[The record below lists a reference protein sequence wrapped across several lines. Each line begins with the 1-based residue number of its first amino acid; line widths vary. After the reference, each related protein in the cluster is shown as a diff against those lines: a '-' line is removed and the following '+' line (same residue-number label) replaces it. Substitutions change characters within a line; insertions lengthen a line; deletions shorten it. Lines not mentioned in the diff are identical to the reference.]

1 MMPAHAGNEPRNWKR
16 LGCQLTLPRCPS
28 PVRILYRS
36 RKYAQPVLSLTP
48 RLAMSISAPLG
59 RYWEV
64 TIRYAHHLQSMT
76 VSPSFVAIARRCSA
90 VTGDRPHLTAAAQQA
105 YDGITRLEMDKVEA
119 ARRSCHRQM
128 LNDWLSELKE
138 QILSLTPEGRFRK
151 TYRLSELENRINRSL
166 LCKAV
171 HDTTD
176 WQYQDPDEVDD
187 EGSIAFEVWRLE
199 PSEIKELTRGSMRAS
214 HHQARLDTLKEVR
227 RQVNRKDQYEAP
239 SPPDD
244 SPPLDGSP
252 SDAALEVIEGA
263 VDDARPSSDATSSQA
278 KGPNEDDFAEMADTI
293 ELIYDEV
300 EGTSDQRYLGAEEA
314 GEILGIEGKTVLN
327 RSNLPEDNDRHIPSL
342 IVSGSGRKRF
352 DREVIERLMKAS
364 DR

>member
-1 MMPAHAGNEPRNWKR
+1 
-16 LGCQLTLPRCPS
+16 
-28 PVRILYRS
+28 
-36 RKYAQPVLSLTP
+36 
-48 RLAMSISAPLG
+48 MSISTPLR

-64 TIRYAHHLQSMT
+64 TIRYAHHLQGMT
-76 VSPSFVAIARRCSA
+76 VSPSFAAIARRCSE
-90 VTGDRPHLTAAAQQA
+90 VTGDRPHLKAAAQQA
-105 YDGITRLEMDKVEA
+105 YDGITRPEMDKVEA
-119 ARRSCHRQM
+119 ARRSYHRQM
-128 LNDWLSELKE
+128 LNDRLSELKE
-138 QILSLTPEGRFRK
+138 QIFSITPEGRLRK
-151 TYRLSELENRINRSL
+151 THRLSELERRINRSL

-176 WQYQDPDEVDD
+176 WQYRDPDEVGN
-187 EGSIAFEVWRLE
+187 ESSVTFKVWRLE
-199 PSEIKELTRGSMRAS
+199 PSEIKDLTRQSMRAS
-214 HHQARLDTLKEVR
+214 HHEARLDTLEEVR
-227 RQVNRKDQYEAP
+227 RQVNGKDQYEAP

-252 SDAALEVIEGA
+252 SDAVVEVIEGA
-263 VDDARPSSDATSSQA
+263 VHDARPSNEATTSQDNSPT
-278 KGPNEDDFAEMADTI
+278 GPYEPEGNLDEMADTI
-293 ELIYDEV
+293 EMIYDEV

>member
-1 MMPAHAGNEPRNWKR
+1 
-16 LGCQLTLPRCPS
+16 
-28 PVRILYRS
+28 
-36 RKYAQPVLSLTP
+36 
-48 RLAMSISAPLG
+48 
-59 RYWEV
+59 
-64 TIRYAHHLQSMT
+64 
-76 VSPSFVAIARRCSA
+76 
-90 VTGDRPHLTAAAQQA
+90 
-105 YDGITRLEMDKVEA
+105 
-119 ARRSCHRQM
+119 M
-128 LNDWLSELKE
+128 LNDRLSELKE
-138 QILSLTPEGRFRK
+138 QIFSITPEGRLRK
-151 TYRLSELENRINRSL
+151 THRLSELERRINRSL

-176 WQYQDPDEVDD
+176 WQYRDPEEVDD
-187 EGSIAFEVWRLE
+187 EKDITFKVWRLE
-199 PSEIKELTRGSMRAS
+199 PSEIKDLTRRSMRAS
-214 HHQARLDTLKEVR
+214 HHEARLDTLEEVR
-227 RQVNRKDQYEAP
+227 RHVSGKDQYEAP

-252 SDAALEVIEGA
+252 SDAVVEVIEGA
-263 VDDARPSSDATSSQA
+263 VHDARPSNEATTSQDNSPA
-278 KGPNEDDFAEMADTI
+278 GPYEPEGNLDEMADTI
-293 ELIYDEV
+293 EMIYDEV

>member
-1 MMPAHAGNEPRNWKR
+1 
-16 LGCQLTLPRCPS
+16 
-28 PVRILYRS
+28 
-36 RKYAQPVLSLTP
+36 
-48 RLAMSISAPLG
+48 MSISTPLR

-128 LNDWLSELKE
+128 LNDWLSELKK
-138 QILSLTPEGRFRK
+138 QILSLTSEGRLRK
-151 TYRLSELENRINRSL
+151 THRLSELESRINRSL
-166 LCKAV
+166 LCKTV

-176 WQYQDPDEVDD
+176 WQYQDPEEVNDEK
-187 EGSIAFEVWRLE
+187 EITFKVWRLKQ
-199 PSEIKELTRGSMRAS
+199 SEIKDLTRRSMRAS
-214 HHQARLDTLKEVR
+214 HHQARLDTLEEVR
-227 RQVNRKDQYEAP
+227 RHVSGKDQYEAP

-278 KGPNEDDFAEMADTI
+278 KGANEYDFAEMADTI

-300 EGTSDQRYLGAEEA
+300 EGTSDKRYLDAEEA

-342 IVSGSGRKRF
+342 IVPGSGRKRF
-352 DREVIERLMKAS
+352 DRKVIERLLKAS

>member
-1 MMPAHAGNEPRNWKR
+1 
-16 LGCQLTLPRCPS
+16 
-28 PVRILYRS
+28 
-36 RKYAQPVLSLTP
+36 
-48 RLAMSISAPLG
+48 
-59 RYWEV
+59 
-64 TIRYAHHLQSMT
+64 
-76 VSPSFVAIARRCSA
+76 
-90 VTGDRPHLTAAAQQA
+90 
-105 YDGITRLEMDKVEA
+105 MDKVEA
-119 ARRSCHRQM
+119 ARRSYHRQM
-128 LNDWLSELKE
+128 LNDRLSELKE
-138 QILSLTPEGRFRK
+138 QIFSITPEGRHRK
-151 TYRLSELENRINRSL
+151 TYRLSQLGSSVNRSL

-176 WQYQDPDEVDD
+176 WQYRDPEEVDD
-187 EGSIAFEVWRLE
+187 EKDITFKVWRLE
-199 PSEIKELTRGSMRAS
+199 PSKIKYLTRRSMRAS
-214 HHQARLDTLKEVR
+214 HHQARLDTLEEVR
-227 RQVNRKDQYEAP
+227 RHVSGKDQYEAP

>member
-1 MMPAHAGNEPRNWKR
+1 
-16 LGCQLTLPRCPS
+16 
-28 PVRILYRS
+28 
-36 RKYAQPVLSLTP
+36 
-48 RLAMSISAPLG
+48 MSISAPLR

-64 TIRYAHHLQSMT
+64 TIRYVHHLQSMT
-76 VSPSFVAIARRCSA
+76 VSPSFVAIARRCSE
-90 VTGDRPHLTAAAQQA
+90 VTGGDRPHLKAAAQQA
-105 YDGITRLEMDKVEA
+105 YDGVTRSEMDKVEA
-119 ARRSCHRQM
+119 ARRSYHRQM

-138 QILSLTPEGRFRK
+138 QMLSLTPEGRLRK

-187 EGSIAFEVWRLE
+187 ESSVTFEVWRLE
-199 PSEIKELTRGSMRAS
+199 QSEINDLTRRSMRAS
-214 HHQARLDTLKEVR
+214 HHEARLDTLEEVR

-252 SDAALEVIEGA
+252 SDAAVEVVEGA
-263 VDDARPSSDATSSQA
+263 VDDARPSNEATTSQDNSPTDPY
-278 KGPNEDDFAEMADTI
+278 GPEGNLDEMADTI
-293 ELIYDEV
+293 EMIYDEV